1 VKSDVVII
9 AAMASRF
16 SKLNAARAAPQR
28 RRAANHSQLF
38 HPPWNSDITN
48 SLFGQLS

>member
-28 RRAANHSQLF
+28 RQQQN
-38 HPPWNSDITN
+38 NS
-48 SLFGQLS
+48 G